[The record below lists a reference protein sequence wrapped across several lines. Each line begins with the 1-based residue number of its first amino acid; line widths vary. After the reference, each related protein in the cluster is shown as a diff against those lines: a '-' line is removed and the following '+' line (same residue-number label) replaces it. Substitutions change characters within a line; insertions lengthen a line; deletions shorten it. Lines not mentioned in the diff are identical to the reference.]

1 MNFASS
7 PPGAPGARAPVRY
20 SPELGRAICARI
32 AAGETQRALA
42 CEAGMPS
49 AWTMRDWARRI
60 PEFAEAFEA
69 ARRGALA
76 RQLAQE
82 RRVDEARG
90 WRRMLKRTGR
100 RGGSV
105 SIRTPELDEA
115 VCGRIA
121 AGESVI
127 AIGADPAMPSASTIC
142 AWVRRDEDFREMYA
156 EAKAMAADLMFDL
169 AWEIALESTVE
180 TVRADRLRIQTL
192 RWHTAMLAPRKY
204 GVRQPLAP
212 EEDEEGRKPWTVV
225 IRKFGPAPPGT
236 PEFTDLAGNPVARP
250 RGLRDEE
257 PWDDRG

>member
-1 MNFASS
+1 MTFASP
-7 PPGAPGARAPVRY
+7 PPGAPGARTPVRY
-20 SPELGRAICARI
+20 SPELGRTICTRI

-42 CEAGMPS
+42 DEAGMPS

-69 ARRGALA
+69 ARRRALA

-115 VCGRIA
+115 ICGRIA

-169 AWEIALESTVE
+169 AWEIALESSEE

-204 GVRQPLAP
+204 GVRRPLAP

-225 IRKFGPAPPGT
+225 IQKFSDPPPGT
-236 PEFTDLAGNPVARP
+236 PQFTDLEGNAVRRP
-250 RGLRDEE
+250 YGV
-257 PWDDRG
+257 

>member
-1 MNFASS
+1 MTSSS
-7 PPGAPGARAPVRY
+7 PPPGAARAAVRY
-20 SPELGRAICARI
+20 SPQLGRTICARI
-32 AAGETQRALA
+32 AAGETQKALA
-42 CEAGMPS
+42 DEAGMPS
-49 AWTMRDWARRI
+49 AWTIRDWARRI

-76 RQLAQE
+76 RRLAQE

-105 SIRTPELDEA
+105 SIRTRELEEA
-115 VCGRIA
+115 ICGRIA

-142 AWVRRDEDFREMYA
+142 AWVRRHDDFRDMYA
-156 EAKAMAADLMFDL
+156 EAKAMAADLLFDL
-169 AWEIALESTVE
+169 ALEIALESTEE

-204 GVRQPLAP
+204 GTRRALAP
-212 EEDEEGRKPWTVV
+212 EEDEEGRQPWTV
-225 IRKFGPAPPGT
+225 IIQRFADPPPGT
-236 PEFTDLAGNPVARP
+236 PQFTDRDGNAVRRP
-250 RGLRDEE
+250 YGV
-257 PWDDRG
+257 